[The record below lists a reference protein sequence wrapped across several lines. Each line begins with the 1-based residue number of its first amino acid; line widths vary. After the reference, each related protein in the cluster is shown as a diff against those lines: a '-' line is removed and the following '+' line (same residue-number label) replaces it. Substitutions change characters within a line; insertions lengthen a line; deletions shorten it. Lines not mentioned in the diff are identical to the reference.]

1 MKILKIGDK
10 VKVVGVPENLKYAL
24 NMKGTIIPIESDD
37 YSDNDVMVELEN
49 KKLICVKEYQ
59 LVKTEK

>member
-10 VKVVGVPENLKYAL
+10 VKVVGVPEKQKYAL
-24 NMKGTIIPIESDD
+24 NMKGTVIPIEKDK

>member
-10 VKVVGVPENLKYAL
+10 IKVVGVPEKLKFAL
-24 NMKGTIIPIESDD
+24 NMKGTVIPIESDD
-37 YSDNDVMVELEN
+37 CSDNDVMVELEN

-59 LVKTEK
+59 LVKTDK